1 MPLTP
6 PPPDGSPRSARRAV
20 SAVCAA
26 ILTVLAAG
34 CADAPEK
41 PVLIRIA
48 TGSPTAVYY
57 AFGQSLV
64 TIINR
69 EIPGVRAS
77 VVVTAA
83 SAENVELVSQG
94 GAELG
99 FTQADTLPATAGASP
114 AVLGVA
120 RLYDDL
126 LHLVVRADRPIRRLA
141 DLRGRTVSV
150 GAPGSGTEITANRLL
165 DVAGLTPGSV
175 DTRRLG
181 LDASVAALESGE
193 IDGFIFSGGLPV
205 QAVAELVRRTPARIV
220 DLGEWTEPL
229 RRDYSQVYVNR
240 DIPTSVYGLPPVTT
254 VADPNYLVVSADLP
268 QHLVYELTRLLM
280 ERRIELGRAHPA
292 AGRMSI
298 QSAIATAPLPLH
310 PGAAEYY
317 RASKP

>member
-1 MPLTP
+1 MPLIP
-6 PPPDGSPRSARRAV
+6 PPPDGSPCSARRAV
-20 SAVCAA
+20 FAVCTAV
-26 ILTVLAAG
+26 LTVLVTG
-34 CADAPEK
+34 CLDAPVE
-41 PVLIRIA
+41 PVRIRIA

-83 SAENVELVSQG
+83 SAENVALVSRG

-99 FTQADTLPATAGASP
+99 FTQADTLPSTVGESP

-120 RLYDDL
+120 RIYDDL
-126 LHLVVRADRPIRRLA
+126 LHLVVRADGPIHRLA

-165 DVAGLTPGSV
+165 SAAGLNSGTV

-181 LDASVAALESGE
+181 LDASVAALSSGE
-193 IDGFIFSGGLPV
+193 IDAFIFSGGLPV
-205 QAVAELVRRTPARIV
+205 QAVVECIRRTPTRII

-229 RRDYSQVYVNR
+229 RRSYSQVYVSR
-240 DIPTSVYGLPPVTT
+240 DIPTSVYGLAPVTT
-254 VADPNYLVVSADLP
+254 VADPNYLVVSAELP
-268 QHLVYELTRLLM
+268 TELVYELTRLLM

-292 AGRMSI
+292 AGRMST

-310 PGAAEYY
+310 PGAADYY

>member
-1 MPLTP
+1 M
-6 PPPDGSPRSARRAV
+6 
-20 SAVCAA
+20 CAA
-26 ILTVLAAG
+26 ILTVLVAG
-34 CADAPEK
+34 CVDAPEE

-83 SAENVELVSQG
+83 SAENVELVSRG

-99 FTQADTLPATAGASP
+99 FTQADTLPATAGDSP

-165 DVAGLTPGSV
+165 DVAGLTLGSV

-193 IDGFIFSGGLPV
+193 IDGFVFSGGLPV
-205 QAVAELVRRTPARIV
+205 QAVAELVRRTPARII

-229 RRDYSQVYVNR
+229 RRAYSQVYVNR
-240 DIPTSVYGLPPVTT
+240 DIPTSVYGLAPVTT

-268 QHLVYELTRLLM
+268 KHLVYELTRLLM